1 MLQVARFKVDDQSQ
15 WGVVGGDACIPLEG
29 QYPTTGELLTR
40 GGDDIAHAQKNG
52 ARRVALA
59 DVELLSPIT
68 EGQQVLCQGANYR
81 DHMIEAGMDPDSKA
95 FNMFF
100 RKASSCLC
108 GANDAIE
115 KPPHVKLLD
124 YEVELGLVMGRDIT
138 SPETF
143 SGDEL
148 PDAVAAL
155 VIHNDVSA
163 RDVQIPQMQFYKGK
177 SYRTFGPTGPYLTL
191 VDDALRKRWR
201 ELRLAL
207 KVNGQ
212 TRQSDLAQNMVFKP
226 AETLTEMTYL
236 QSVRAG
242 DLVATGTPS
251 GVAMQIPSPLLV
263 KLVQLL
269 PEKKRWELFVKKQKS
284 SGRYLEVGDLVEC
297 AIATED
303 RSLNLGTLSN
313 RIHAPDKRS

>member
-1 MLQVARFKVDDQSQ
+1 MLQVARFKVDDQAR
-15 WGVVGGDACIPLEG
+15 WGVVAGDACIPLEG
-29 QYPTTGELLTR
+29 RYRTTGELLAR
-40 GGDDIAHAQKNG
+40 GREDIAHAKKNG
-52 ARRVALA
+52 GACFPLA
-59 DVELLSPIT
+59 DIDLLSPIT
-68 EGQQVLCQGANYR
+68 EEQQVLCQGANYR

-115 KPPHVKLLD
+115 KPAHVKLLD

-191 VDDALRKRWR
+191 VDDLLRKRWR

-212 TRQSDLAQNMVFKP
+212 TRQRDLAQNMVFKP
-226 AETLTEMTYL
+226 AETLTEMTHL
-236 QSVRAG
+236 QSVRTG

-269 PEKKRWELFVKKQKS
+269 PEKRRWELFIKKQES
-284 SGRYLEVGDLVEC
+284 SGRYLQAGDLVEC

-303 RSLNLGTLSN
+303 GILSLGTLSN
-313 RIHAPDKRS
+313 RVEVPEEGN